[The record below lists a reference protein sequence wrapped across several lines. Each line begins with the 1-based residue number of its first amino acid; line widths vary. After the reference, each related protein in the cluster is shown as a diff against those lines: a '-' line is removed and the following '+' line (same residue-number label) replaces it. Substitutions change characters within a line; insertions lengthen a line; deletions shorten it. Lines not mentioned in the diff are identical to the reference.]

1 MMRTHAI
8 LLAAGLLLALQLVS
22 AAAVSDLSKDC
33 PGNLL
38 KNAGF
43 EEPNTE
49 TTKTQIV
56 EPTSNSKWGWYEKI
70 PGVLLLAFS
79 SAGWL
84 DCSPVHLAATAHT
97 HTLSCLQT

>member
-1 MMRTHAI
+1 MYKRGM
-8 LLAAGLLLALQLVS
+8 LWAAGLLLALQLVS
-22 AAAVSDLSKDC
+22 AAEVSDLGRDC

-49 TTKTQIV
+49 TTKTQIW

-70 PGVLLLAFS
+70 PGV
-79 SAGWL
+79 
-84 DCSPVHLAATAHT
+84 C
-97 HTLSCLQT
+97 TLRNSTETCLP